1 MASLRT
7 AFMERVSPSPEEEE
21 EEEKEVTV
29 DTDVW
34 VEAEHVVQTESVG
47 DGGPAI
53 EGSRIFGF
61 GYALD
66 WTEVSS
72 V

>member
-1 MASLRT
+1 
-7 AFMERVSPSPEEEE
+7 MERVSPSPEE

>member
-1 MASLRT
+1 
-7 AFMERVSPSPEEEE
+7 MERVSPSPEEEEEE